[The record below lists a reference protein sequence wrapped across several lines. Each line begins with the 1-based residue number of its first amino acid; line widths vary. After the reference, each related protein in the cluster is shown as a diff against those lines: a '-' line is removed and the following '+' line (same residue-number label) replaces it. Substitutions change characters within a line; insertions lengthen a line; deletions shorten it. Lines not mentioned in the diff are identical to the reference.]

1 MPQNI
6 RIAYTKK
13 SPRSS
18 GSASAK
24 KTAKVSK
31 AEISKIAKNAVKTVA
46 EKKFM
51 NVNQDLRQ
59 INPNRPPQQ
68 DYISGIG
75 FSTTVGDDHV
85 GTPMLY
91 GGIAIKEMLCLRPFR
106 RDQAGV
112 TSELRAMAPDGKHI
126 TPVSCKSRFRISRHY
141 GVTSP
146 TGSNVAPDATSFP
159 PGLAQNL
166 PVRCRMVRVT
176 PALSPGTATEL
187 NADEDLFQ
195 DEYGRKIGI
204 ADSHMT
210 NEDLLFYR
218 VNTRR
223 WRVLED
229 KQFDI
234 RNPLT
239 INYTQMFEP
248 GTAIHFAPQISNTNG
263 NCEKYITCNHQLS
276 QRKGG
281 KCYYS
286 DPMKDTTENAD
297 TGHRRE
303 YVFFNFVWKGG
314 ELLTGETPDG
324 EPLRERAPIDLDIDC
339 VNYTKFVDV

>member
-6 RIAYTKK
+6 RIAYNKK
-13 SPRSS
+13 RPSS
-18 GSASAK
+18 SASSNKK
-24 KTAKVSK
+24 KTQKVSK

-51 NVNQDLRQ
+51 NVNQNLRQ
-59 INPNRPPQQ
+59 ILPNRPPGQLN
-68 DYISGIG
+68 ISGIG
-75 FSTTVGDDHV
+75 FSTTVADDPQ
-85 GTPMLY
+85 GTVMLY
-91 GGIAIKEMLCLRPFR
+91 GGTPIKEMLCLRPFR

-112 TSELRAMAPDGKHI
+112 TSDLRAMAPDGKHI
-126 TPVSCKSRFRISRHY
+126 TPVSCKSRFRLSRHY
-141 GVTSP
+141 GITSASD
-146 TGSNVAPDATSFP
+146 TNYPDATSFP
-159 PGLAQNL
+159 PGLANNL
-166 PVRCRMVRVT
+166 PVRCRMIRCT
-176 PALSPGTATEL
+176 PAISSGTATEL
-187 NADEDLFQ
+187 DPDGDLFQ

-204 ADSHMT
+204 SQADMT

-239 INYTQMFEP
+239 VNYTQMFEP
-248 GTAIHFAPQISNTNG
+248 GVKIHYAPQISNTNG
-263 NCEKYITCNHQLS
+263 NCEKYLSMNHQLS
-276 QRKGG
+276 SRKGG

-286 DPMKDTTENAD
+286 DPMADTTENAD

-314 ELLTGETPDG
+314 EGITGATPGG
-324 EPLRERAPIDLDIDC
+324 EPTREQAPIDIDIDC